1 MSDEAVHIDIERAAL
16 WDAMETDAT
25 DAPRPPGRHTITVPA
40 KLRARGVELRFAI
53 EGPAADQAPDLDP
66 SLIKAVVRAH
76 DWWNKLLSGNEGTI
90 ADIARTEGVTDRYV
104 RRILDLAFLA
114 PNITTAVLEGRQP
127 VDLTAER
134 LTKPGEIPTDWTGQR
149 RSLGFE

>member
-1 MSDEAVHIDIERAAL
+1 MERGEFGAL
-16 WDAMETDAT
+16 
-25 DAPRPPGRHTITVPA
+25 PGLQPA
-40 KLRARGVELRFAI
+40 KLRARGVELRFAV
-53 EGPAADQAPDLDP
+53 EGPTADRTPDPDP

-76 DWWNKLLSGNEGTI
+76 DWWNRLLSGNEGTI

-114 PNITTAVLEGRQP
+114 PNITTAVLEGGQP

-134 LTKPGEIPTDWTGQR
+134 LTKPGEIPTDWAGQR
-149 RSLGFE
+149 RSLGFD